1 MDTEQWMPPWTFPCK
16 YLFSGE
22 ISPGNYVLM
31 ASTGTKAIQLSATK
45 FNDNGATYQ
54 PNIVTN
60 LMSVVPDFGSRFSY
74 IGQGMYDEPSRT
86 GVPYYFEVDTNNT
99 TLSDVQFEAD
109 DDPTTAVYQSIYQ
122 NKQTAEMTWNRSASG
137 VNIVQQIFPMNQPAC
152 RWLSYKIILQNADQL
167 DKIYGWFL
175 AYKASGGK

>member
-1 MDTEQWMPPWTFPCK
+1 
-16 YLFSGE
+16 
-22 ISPGNYVLM
+22 
-31 ASTGTKAIQLSATK
+31 
-45 FNDNGATYQ
+45 
-54 PNIVTN
+54 
-60 LMSVVPDFGSRFSY
+60 MSVVPDFGSRFSY